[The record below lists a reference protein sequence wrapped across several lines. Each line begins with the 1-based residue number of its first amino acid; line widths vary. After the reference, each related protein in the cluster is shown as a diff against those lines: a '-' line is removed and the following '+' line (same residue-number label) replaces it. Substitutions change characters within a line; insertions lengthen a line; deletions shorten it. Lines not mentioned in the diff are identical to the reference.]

1 MNTIEL
7 INLLKKIRFEYKLF
21 IVLEHIILI
30 IVNSKKKSYLER
42 INILN
47 GK

>member
-1 MNTIEL
+1 MENIKL

-21 IVLEHIILI
+21 ILLEHIILI
-30 IVNSKKKSYLER
+30 IINSKRKSYLER
-42 INILN
+42 IIILN